1 MLCEFIFCPTV
12 KYLFTCFYR
21 CEAYATRGCAVY
33 ATARRLES
41 MQSFTNPNIYIH
53 KMDVLSDEDGSKV
66 INTIIS
72 EEGRID
78 ILVNNAGVAM
88 PGNSFEEF
96 WQMSGQIEL
105 T

>member
-1 MLCEFIFCPTV
+1 
-12 KYLFTCFYR
+12 
-21 CEAYATRGCAVY
+21 
-33 ATARRLES
+33 
-41 MQSFTNPNIYIH
+41 
-53 KMDVLSDEDGSKV
+53 MDVLSDEDVSKV

-88 PGNSFEEF
+88 PGNFFEEF